1 MIIKSMSRKEPSFG
15 QLINY
20 MADIQKTD
28 EQFNVYGNL
37 YARKLDGIEQEFK
50 ENSAFVR
57 KQKNGNYLYH
67 EVLSITKSH
76 GLEAK
81 QQKTILREIAYEYVM
96 HRASKNMVFGCLHD
110 DHEDHL
116 HYHLLIS
123 ANEIGHS
130 KKTRLSKARFD
141 QIKKQMESRVLTHY
155 PELEQKMVINKASS
169 DESEKLSKKGAEQK
183 RRTGKTPQRD
193 LLKKK
198 LRELFENSDSKEAFF
213 TGMSKEN
220 LEIYVRG
227 KTIGVR
233 DVVNNRKHRLK
244 TLGLMDEFG
253 LLSERIKLDEQASK
267 PIQRKEKPIQE
278 DPIQETRKK
287 SEEKDQK
294 EDSIDTQQAKRKS
307 EIDQARQEQS
317 KDDSHSQ
324 NNKQ

>member
-1 MIIKSMSRKEPSFG
+1 MIIKSMSRKEPSFV

-50 ENSAFVR
+50 ENAAFVR

-67 EVLSITKSH
+67 EVLSITKSQ

-81 QQKTILREIAYEYVM
+81 QQKTILREIAYEYIR

-141 QIKKQMESRVLTHY
+141 QIKKQMENRVLTHY

-169 DESEKLSKKGAEQK
+169 GDSEKLSKKGAEQK

-193 LLKKK
+193 LLKEK
-198 LRELFENSDSKEAFF
+198 LTSLFAEAESKEAFF
-213 TGMSKEN
+213 NGLSEEN
-220 LEIYVRG
+220 LELYVRG

-233 DVVNNRKHRLK
+233 DVVNDRKHRLK
-244 TLGLMDEFG
+244 TLGVLDEFKAF
-253 LLSERIKLDEQASK
+253 SDKIELDEKASK
-267 PIQRKEKPIQE
+267 EDKDKQDSKHQE
-278 DPIQETRKK
+278 SKK
-287 SEEKDQK
+287 SEDKVKTEQ
-294 EDSIDTQQAKRKS
+294 EKRKA
-307 EIDQARQEQS
+307 EMEQNRKENEAENKDGHSS
-317 KDDSHSQ
+317 KQ
-324 NNKQ
+324 